1 MSGQAIGTAPRPQGL
16 PSSREREEIADFLE
30 CYVHALDD
38 GRIDDWSGFFTHDA
52 TYQVTTR
59 ENVERG
65 LPLGIVLCEGRG
77 ESPGGGTSN
86 MLMTL
91 GYDPKKKS
99 FVGTFIGSMSSYMW
113 IYETGTLDATE
124 SALTFECDGP
134 DFEHEGKLKRYRD
147 TIEWKSDDHRVLRA
161 QVQGDDGTWT
171 EMMTSHYR
179 RTK

>member
-1 MSGQAIGTAPRPQGL
+1 MNAEPQKEHQWLQKLVGEWTYEIEAVMGPDQPPTKFKGTESVRSLG
-16 PSSREREEIADFLE
+16 
-30 CYVHALDD
+30 
-38 GRIDDWSGFFTHDA
+38 GFW
-52 TYQVTTR
+52 
-59 ENVERG
+59 
-65 LPLGIVLCEGRG
+65 VLCEGRG

-86 MLMTL
+86 TLMTL

-113 IYETGTLDATE
+113 IYETGSLDAAE

-161 QVQGDDGTWT
+161 QMQGDDGTWT
-171 EMMTSHYR
+171 EMMVSHYR